1 MWQSIKWV
9 RFLIRS
15 SGRASLKRWQL
26 TWPKY
31 WERFLSAKELSRGD
45 SKPKAQRWERAS
57 YVLDTDKLAHRV
69 RCGVWKEAAG
79 WDRVG
84 LRQPSFRSLGFFL
97 REMESHWGVAGRR
110 VAWPA
115 VQWGGWIGRGAGAG
129 GGETESQRCSMTRLH
144 TTIEW
149 QGWAGWDQQRG
160 RRRVFP
166 GTWRRAPSAV
176 SSTPQPCFEDRSPG
190 KWRKELSSSWLWN
203 AQKFSKH
210 TSKIDTSTFWGD
222 EDGMK
227 TFPINSFSLLRE
239 AGFGMEWTSSCI
251 LKCNESFCCF
261 LKKYTCSLQK
271 KNQELHKHKKAT
283 N

>member
-1 MWQSIKWV
+1 MWCV
-9 RFLIRS
+9 
-15 SGRASLKRWQL
+15 
-26 TWPKY
+26 
-31 WERFLSAKELSRGD
+31 ER
-45 SKPKAQRWERAS
+45 
-57 YVLDTDKLAHRV
+57 
-69 RCGVWKEAAG
+69 
-79 WDRVG
+79 
-84 LRQPSFRSLGFFL
+84 
-97 REMESHWGVAGRR
+97 GRR
-110 VAWPA
+110 VGSGGTSSAFVQEFRILSAWNGKSLRGCWPESSLASCA
-115 VQWGGWIGRGAGAG
+115 VRWMDRQGAGAG

-271 KNQELHKHKKAT
+271 KKSGTTQT
-283 N
+283 